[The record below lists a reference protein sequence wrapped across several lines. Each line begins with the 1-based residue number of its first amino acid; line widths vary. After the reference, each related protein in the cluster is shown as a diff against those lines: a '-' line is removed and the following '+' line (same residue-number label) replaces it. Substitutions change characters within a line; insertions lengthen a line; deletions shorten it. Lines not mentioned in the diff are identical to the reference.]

1 MTGYVSVGLAALS
14 SYLVQICGWK
24 RKGICKGLILMG
36 RKDQDHVSSG
46 LFGLV
51 IFRRWGVSS
60 RSNLKDGSLAVRSML
75 TLVVDET
82 EAITPEYTSGWPK
95 KWSMRACTVE
105 NDFQQKEKNKKKRKE
120 QTLMCAKRLL
130 LCRFPRQ
137 IQTDQNERQ
146 LRSIAKSSGYTNRR
160 ETTC

>member
-1 MTGYVSVGLAALS
+1 
-14 SYLVQICGWK
+14 
-24 RKGICKGLILMG
+24 MG

-60 RSNLKDGSLAVRSML
+60 RSNLEDGSLAVRSML

-105 NDFQQKEKNKKKRKE
+105 NDFQQKKKTKRKEKNK
-120 QTLMCAKRLL
+120 L
-130 LCRFPRQ
+130 
-137 IQTDQNERQ
+137 
-146 LRSIAKSSGYTNRR
+146 
-160 ETTC
+160 